1 MFETPDCTSSGP
13 PSTTWQSLGFRN
25 IPETAASTL
34 WGFSIALSTPD
45 IKTYRVDLFIK
56 GRRSKF
62 FSSKMMTRFFA
73 KDSALCWKWELLY
86 LSPAA
91 QTYFS
96 KPAYNFILSSFLP
109 CPEISQ
115 FREGFNKK
123 ISQELRMLSSVT
135 INWQITKIVMNDSNG
150 YLWFLYST
158 LPLAGTEEE

>member
-56 GRRSKF
+56 CRRSKF

-96 KPAYNFILSSFLP
+96 KPSYNFILSFFLP

-115 FREGFNKK
+115 VIPNK
-123 ISQELRMLSSVT
+123 LSSVFLA
-135 INWQITKIVMNDSNG
+135 SNKFQLKESG
-150 YLWFLYST
+150 AAWSFLAVTWHS
-158 LPLAGTEEE
+158 LVK